1 MPLMKTPA
9 GDMEMT
15 LLGLESRDDQLVAVG
30 KLGAWTAEIFFTP
43 KDILGMAG
51 LLNWGVIVLIVR
63 LPVLIIKGLFN
74 RK

>member
-1 MPLMKTPA
+1 MKTPA

-15 LLGLESRDDQLVAVG
+15 LLGLEARDNQLVAIG

-43 KDILGMAG
+43 KDILGMAA
-51 LLNWGVIVLIVR
+51 LLNLGVIVLIVKM
-63 LPVLIIKGLFN
+63 PYLIVKSILN